1 MKDLVKALEGLP
13 YIVKVLLTIF
23 ISIYSNLLR
32 LFRSIAKSNV
42 LGIVLAV
49 ILLLTG
55 GFFILWII
63 DVICVVLG
71 KNIWWID

>member
-13 YIVKVLLTIF
+13 YIVRVLLTIF
-23 ISIYSNLLR
+23 VGIYSNLLR
-32 LFRSIAKSNV
+32 LFRSLTKSNV

-55 GFFILWII
+55 GFVILWII